1 MHEDIIEPMQDAM
14 GPSNPFQQLQNNNNN
29 SNNNAKVVKKE
40 SPAKFENHYYA

>member
-29 SNNNAKVVKKE
+29 AKVVKKE
-40 SPAKFENHYYA
+40 DIFVAR